1 MGTKQG
7 SYVEIAA
14 DKLAE
19 WLCKDPDLYWTV
31 DGDPQLSGML
41 SFPCPGDE
49 LADALRR
56 IGKPLLVFDREDR
69 FQGRGT
75 PVSSSDLDSLVEEKE
90 LDARVLQLRWE
101 DSDIEW
107 ILIEDEETSESE
119 DEETSESTSHAPRSS
134 SSSSV
139 SSSRAAPDSVSD
151 ETSSDGG
158 AS

>member
-7 SYVEIAA
+7 SYMRIAA
-14 DKLAE
+14 GALAE
-19 WLCKDPDLYWTV
+19 WLSKEPDLYWTV

-69 FQGRGT
+69 FRGRRK
-75 PVSSSDLDSLVEEKE
+75 PVSSSDLDALVEEEE
-90 LDARVLQLRWE
+90 LDARVLQLRWK

-107 ILIEDEETSESE
+107 ILIEDEETSESMSH
-119 DEETSESTSHAPRSS
+119 ETRSSSPSS
-134 SSSSV
+134 SSSS
-139 SSSRAAPDSVSD
+139 SSSSGTPDSVSD
-151 ETSSDGG
+151 RTLSDGG
-158 AS
+158 IAC